1 MVNVGVIGLGM
12 MGVTH
17 LDALFKLPNAK
28 VVAVGD
34 RNQDKLDQS
43 NTAKGNVPGQA
54 QGSFSLDG
62 VKKYKVPM
70 ELLSDPDVELVDICL
85 PTPAHVEYALA
96 ALEAGKHVLV
106 EKPLSLTSAEAF
118 RLVDA
123 AKRSKKFVMPAMCL
137 RFWPVWKWL
146 KNAVAS
152 EEYGKVLS
160 ATFRRIAAHPG
171 GAFYMDGSK
180 CGGGILDLHIHDVD
194 FAYYLFGMPKS
205 VTSFG
210 YSRYTGQIDHV
221 ISRYEFAD
229 GALVTAEGGWTM
241 SPGFPFRAE
250 YIVNFQHATAV
261 HDLSHPDPLVL
272 YRPAQEPESI
282 LLPEGMGY
290 AGEIAYFINCVEDG
304 VPPSTVTLEDAAN
317 DLLIIEAERESIATG
332 KPAIPK
338 TR

>member
-34 RNQDKLDQS
+34 RNQEKLDQS
-43 NTAKGNVPGQA
+43 QTAKGNVPGQA
-54 QGSFSLDG
+54 QGSFNLDN

-70 ELLSDPDVELVDICL
+70 ELLSDPNVELVDICL

-106 EKPLSLTSAEAF
+106 EKPLALSSAEAF
-118 RLVDA
+118 RLADA

-137 RFWPVWKWL
+137 RFWPVWQWL
-146 KNAVAS
+146 KNAVS
-152 EEYGKVLS
+152 SGEYGKVLS

-171 GAFYMDGSK
+171 GAFYLDGNK

-194 FAYYLFGMPKS
+194 FVYYLFGMPKS
-205 VTSFG
+205 VSSYG
-210 YSRYTGQIDHV
+210 YAHKTGQIDHV
-221 ISRYEFAD
+221 VSRYEVAS

-250 YIVNFQHATAV
+250 YFVNFENATAV
-261 HDLSHPDPLVL
+261 HELGKEQPLLL
-272 YRPAQEPESI
+272 YRPGKEPEAI
-282 LLPEGMGY
+282 ALAETMGY
-290 AGEIAYFINCVEDG
+290 AGEIAYFVDCVEKG
-304 VPPSTVTLEDAAN
+304 TPPSTVTLDDAAN

-338 TR
+338 AR